1 MGDLILGPGGVWFDP
16 SPLGEH
22 RIVEFLPLRRIWKG
36 PWKSRHLSRKAT
48 FPGCDVDQ
56 VLPQGP
62 SATHL
67 PQKVIGGFDR
77 EAQLG
82 QHGMKPSAAIAQQVE
97 EWFALH
103 GATVSKKARSVQR
116 ATELRPP
123 DSGWGLETDDW

>member
-22 RIVEFLPLRRIWKG
+22 RIVEFLPLRRIWKD

-103 GATVSKKARSVQR
+103 GATVSKKACSVQR
-116 ATELRPP
+116 ATYNRVATSRFWLGTG
-123 DSGWGLETDDW
+123 D